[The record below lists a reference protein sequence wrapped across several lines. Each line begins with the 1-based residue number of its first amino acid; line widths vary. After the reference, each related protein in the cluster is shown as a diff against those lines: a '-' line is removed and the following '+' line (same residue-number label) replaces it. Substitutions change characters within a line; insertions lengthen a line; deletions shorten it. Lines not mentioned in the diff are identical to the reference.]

1 LKNIYKNALVAS
13 LAVAFTLDI
22 DPISLATGKIGPQP
36 VEARVGRPLTPNSVA
51 GVARRTTRRTIRR
64 GAYYRTLPNASC
76 VTSTVYGYS
85 VYDCGGVYYQNS
97 GSGYVI
103 VTF

>member
-1 LKNIYKNALVAS
+1 MEKIFKKALVFA
-13 LAVAFTLDI
+13 LATAFTLEI

-36 VEARVGRPLTPNSVA
+36 AEARVGRPLTPGSVA
-51 GVARRTTRRTIRR
+51 GVARRTTRRAIRR
-64 GAYYRTLPNASC
+64 GAYYNALPSATC
-76 VTSTVYGYS
+76 VASTVYGYA
-85 VYDCGGVYYQNS
+85 VYDCGGVYYESS